1 MVCYRL
7 SPPRAPL
14 FRVRLV
20 WIARTR
26 QLMSNEVS
34 DVDDDDDGPDHQ
46 DVIQYK
52 MSLVAGSILLPFFI
66 IWIKIRQLNAV
77 AVV

>member
-1 MVCYRL
+1 
-7 SPPRAPL
+7 
-14 FRVRLV
+14 
-20 WIARTR
+20 
-26 QLMSNEVS
+26 MSNERS

-46 DVIQYK
+46 DVIQHK